1 MEQKHALMSKTMWFN
16 VMMSVIAVFGAKWP
30 AVQEYMSAENVAL
43 FFSFFNVVLRAVS
56 KDKVY
61 FWG

>member
-30 AVQEYMSAENVAL
+30 SVKEYMSAENVAL